1 LCAFIN
7 FFETNPSSHL
17 SKLLDPFLSLVLIAK
32 NEASFIA
39 RCLDSAKGV
48 ASEMI
53 VVDTGSTDE
62 TSDIAQSCGARV
74 LNFKWCDDF
83 SAARNEGLEA
93 ARGRWIL
100 VLDADEYL
108 PEASINALQALIAGP
123 ADRAYHLLNKSSS
136 DGGKTGMVGKIV
148 RLFPNRPEI
157 RFEWPV
163 HEQVVTSL
171 NRAGVPIHDTSI
183 EIIHTGYSSPEVN
196 AAKQERNLRILEK
209 ATANDPDPH
218 PMALFLQG
226 GALLDLGRISEALE
240 FYKRCADSPAAAG
253 GLGHGARVR
262 MATCLAALK
271 RPADILTLLPPEP
284 PADWHPE
291 MLLHVGEAL
300 IQTDRTEEGLNFLSL
315 GLASENRALIPAYD
329 PVRVK
334 ARCAMAMAG
343 AFEKSNIQLAVG
355 LLKLAAASIQQGRE
369 ITPADLEAL
378 QGPA

>member
-1 LCAFIN
+1 MA
-7 FFETNPSSHL
+7 NPLEPS
-17 SKLLDPFLSLVLIAK
+17 LSLVLIVK
-32 NEASFIA
+32 NESACIA
-39 RCLDSAKGV
+39 RCLDSAIGL
-48 ASEMI
+48 ADELI
-53 VVDTGSTDE
+53 VVDTGSIDE
-62 TSDIAQSCGARV
+62 TPAIAQGCGARV
-74 LNFKWCDDF
+74 LSFDWCDDF
-83 SAARNEGLEA
+83 SAARNVGLEA

-100 VLDADEYL
+100 ILDADEYL
-108 PEASINALQALIAGP
+108 PPASVGALRNLIERP

-163 HEQVVTSL
+163 HEQVVTSI
-171 NRAGVPIHDTSI
+171 NRAGIPIQDTSI
-183 EIIHTGYSSPEVN
+183 EIIHTGYSSPEIN

-209 ATANDPDPH
+209 TTANDPDPH

-226 GALLDLGRISEALE
+226 GALLDLGRISEALD
-240 FYKRCADSPAAAG
+240 FYRRCADSPAAAG
-253 GLGHGARVR
+253 GVAHGARVR

-271 RPADILTLLPPEP
+271 RPSDILTLLPSEP
-284 PADWHPE
+284 PAHWHPE

-300 IQTDRTEEGLNFLSL
+300 IHAGRAEEALQFLSL

-334 ARCAMAMAG
+334 ARCTMAMAG
-343 AFEKSNIQLAVG
+343 AFKKSNIQLAVG

-369 ITPADLEAL
+369 ITPADLDSL
-378 QGPA
+378 LGPS

>member
-1 LCAFIN
+1 MSK
-7 FFETNPSSHL
+7 PPDL
-17 SKLLDPFLSLVLIAK
+17 SLSLVLIAK
-32 NEASFIA
+32 NEASVIA
-39 RCLDSAKGV
+39 RCLDCASSI

-53 VVDTGSTDE
+53 VVDTGSTDD

-83 SAARNEGLEA
+83 SAARNVGLEA

-108 PEASINALQALIAGP
+108 PEASIAALQALIDGP

-157 RFEWPV
+157 RFEWSV

-171 NRAGVPIHDTSI
+171 NRAGIPIQDTSV
-183 EIIHTGYSSPEVN
+183 EIIHTGYSSPEIN

-209 ATANDPDPH
+209 TTASDLNPH

-226 GALLDLGRISEALE
+226 GALLDLGRISEALD
-240 FYKRCADSPAAAG
+240 FYRRCADSPAAAG
-253 GLGHGARVR
+253 GVANGARVR
-262 MATCLAALK
+262 MATCLAALQ
-271 RPADILTLLPPEP
+271 RPADILALLPPEP
-284 PADWHPE
+284 PAHWHPE
-291 MLLHVGEAL
+291 MLLHVGESL
-300 IQTDRTEEGLNFLSL
+300 IQTGRAEEGVNFLNL
-315 GLASENRALIPAYD
+315 GLASENCALIPAYD

-378 QGPA
+378 LGPA

>member
-1 LCAFIN
+1 ML
-7 FFETNPSSHL
+7 
-17 SKLLDPFLSLVLIAK
+17 
-32 NEASFIA
+32 
-39 RCLDSAKGV
+39 
-48 ASEMI
+48 
-53 VVDTGSTDE
+53 VVDTGSQDE
-62 TSDIAQSCGARV
+62 TPDIAESCGARV
-74 LNFKWCDDF
+74 LHFEWCDDF
-83 SAARNEGLEA
+83 SAARNAGLAA

-108 PEASINALQALIAGP
+108 PEVSITALQVLIDGP
-123 ADRAYHLLNKSSS
+123 ADCAYHLLNKSSS

-148 RLFPNRPEI
+148 RLFPNLPEI

-171 NRAGVPIHDTSI
+171 NRAGIPIHDTSI
-183 EIIHTGYSSPEVN
+183 EIIHTGYSSPEIN

-209 ATANDPDPH
+209 TTANDPDPH

-226 GALLDLGRISEALE
+226 GALLDLGRVSEALD
-240 FYKRCADSPAAAG
+240 FYRRCADLPAAAG
-253 GLGHGARVR
+253 GVGHGARVR
-262 MATCLAALK
+262 MATCLATLK
-271 RPADILTLLPPEP
+271 RPSDILTLLPPEP
-284 PADWHPE
+284 PAHWHPE

-300 IQTDRTEEGLNFLSL
+300 IHAGRAEEGVNFLSL
-315 GLASENRALIPAYD
+315 GLSCENRALIPAYD

-355 LLKLAAASIQQGRE
+355 LLKLAAASIQQGIE

>member
-1 LCAFIN
+1 MSKPPN
-7 FFETNPSSHL
+7 L
-17 SKLLDPFLSLVLIAK
+17 SLSLVLIAK
-32 NEASFIA
+32 NEAAFLA

-48 ASEMI
+48 ASELI
-53 VVDTGSTDE
+53 VVDTGSTDD

-74 LNFKWCDDF
+74 LNFPWCDDF
-83 SAARNEGLEA
+83 SAARNEGLKA

-108 PEASINALQALIAGP
+108 PEASIAALHTVIHGP
-123 ADRAYHLLNKSSS
+123 ADCAYHLLNKSSS

-171 NRAGVPIHDTSI
+171 NRAGIPIHDTSI
-183 EIIHTGYSSPEVN
+183 EIIHTGYSSPEIN

-209 ATANDPDPH
+209 ITASDPNPH

-226 GALLDLGRISEALE
+226 GALLDLGRISEALD
-240 FYKRCADSPAAAG
+240 FYRRCADLPAATG
-253 GLGHGARVR
+253 GVAHGARVR
-262 MATCLAALK
+262 MATCLAALQK
-271 RPADILTLLPPEP
+271 PADILALLPPEP
-284 PADWHPE
+284 PAHWHPE

-300 IQTDRTEEGLNFLSL
+300 IQTGRAEEGVNFLGL
-315 GLASENRALIPAYD
+315 GLASENRVLIPAYD

-369 ITPADLEAL
+369 ITPANLEAL
-378 QGPA
+378 LGPA

>member
-1 LCAFIN
+1 MSKPPD
-7 FFETNPSSHL
+7 PSL
-17 SKLLDPFLSLVLIAK
+17 TLVLIAK
-32 NEASFIA
+32 NEAAVIA

-53 VVDTGSTDE
+53 VVDTGSTDD
-62 TSDIAQSCGARV
+62 TSGIARSCGARV
-74 LNFKWCDDF
+74 INFPWCDDF
-83 SAARNEGLEA
+83 SAARNAGLEA

-108 PEASINALQALIAGP
+108 PEASINALQSLIDGP
-123 ADRAYHLLNKSSS
+123 ADCAYHLLNKSSS

-183 EIIHTGYSSPEVN
+183 EIIHTGYSSPEIN

-226 GALLDLGRISEALE
+226 GALLDLGRISEALD
-240 FYKRCADSPAAAG
+240 FYRRCADLPAAAG
-253 GLGHGARVR
+253 GVAHGARVR

-315 GLASENRALIPAYD
+315 GLASENRVLIPACD

>member
-1 LCAFIN
+1 MSK
-7 FFETNPSSHL
+7 PPDL
-17 SKLLDPFLSLVLIAK
+17 SLSLVLIAK
-32 NEASFIA
+32 NEASVIA
-39 RCLDSAKGV
+39 RCLDSASSI

-53 VVDTGSTDE
+53 VVDTGSSDE
-62 TSDIAQSCGARV
+62 TVAIAQRCMARV
-74 LNFKWCDDF
+74 INFPWCDDF
-83 SAARNEGLEA
+83 SAARNVGLEA

-108 PEASINALQALIAGP
+108 PEASLTALQALIGGP
-123 ADRAYHLLNKSSS
+123 PDCAYHLLNKSSS
-136 DGGKTGMVGKIV
+136 DDGKTGMVGKIV

-171 NRAGVPIHDTSI
+171 NRAGIPIQDTLI
-183 EIIHTGYSSPEVN
+183 EIIHTGYSSPEIN

-209 ATANDPDPH
+209 ITANDPDPH

-226 GALLDLGRISEALE
+226 GALLDLGRISEALDV
-240 FYKRCADSPAAAG
+240 YRRCADSPAAVG
-253 GLGHGARVR
+253 GVAHGTRVR
-262 MATCLAALK
+262 MATCLTALK
-271 RPADILTLLPPEP
+271 KPADILALLPPEP
-284 PADWHPE
+284 PAGWHPE

-300 IQTDRTEEGLNFLSL
+300 IQCGRTEEGINFLSL

-369 ITPADLEAL
+369 ITPADLESL
-378 QGPA
+378 LGPS

>member
-1 LCAFIN
+1 M
-7 FFETNPSSHL
+7 
-17 SKLLDPFLSLVLIAK
+17 SKPPDLPLSLVLIAK
-32 NEASFIA
+32 NETSVIA
-39 RCLDSAKGV
+39 RCLDSARSI
-48 ASEMI
+48 ANEMI
-53 VVDTGSTDE
+53 VVDTGSSDE
-62 TSDIAQSCGARV
+62 TVAIAQRCGARV
-74 LNFKWCDDF
+74 INFPWCDDF
-83 SAARNEGLEA
+83 SAARNVGLEA
-93 ARGRWIL
+93 ARGRWIH

-108 PEASINALQALIAGP
+108 PKASLTALQALIDGP
-123 ADRAYHLLNKSSS
+123 PDCAYHLLNKSSS

-171 NRAGVPIHDTSI
+171 NRTGVPIHDTLI
-183 EIIHTGYSSPEVN
+183 EIIHTGYSSPEIN

-226 GALLDLGRISEALE
+226 GALLDLGRISEALD
-240 FYKRCADSPAAAG
+240 FYRRCADSLAAVG
-253 GLGHGARVR
+253 GVAHGARVR
-262 MATCLAALK
+262 MATCLATLK
-271 RPADILTLLPPEP
+271 RPADILALLPPEP
-284 PADWHPE
+284 PAHWHPE

-300 IQTDRTEEGLNFLSL
+300 IQTDRTEEGVNFLSL

-334 ARCAMAMAG
+334 ARCTMAMAG
-343 AFEKSNIQLAVG
+343 AFKKSNIQLAVG

-369 ITPADLEAL
+369 ITPADLEGLLGSA
-378 QGPA
+378 

>member
-1 LCAFIN
+1 
-7 FFETNPSSHL
+7 
-17 SKLLDPFLSLVLIAK
+17 
-32 NEASFIA
+32 
-39 RCLDSAKGV
+39 
-48 ASEMI
+48 
-53 VVDTGSTDE
+53 
-62 TSDIAQSCGARV
+62 
-74 LNFKWCDDF
+74 
-83 SAARNEGLEA
+83 
-93 ARGRWIL
+93 
-100 VLDADEYL
+100 
-108 PEASINALQALIAGP
+108 
-123 ADRAYHLLNKSSS
+123 LLNKSSS

-183 EIIHTGYSSPEVN
+183 EIIHTGYSSPEIN

-209 ATANDPDPH
+209 ITASDPDPH

-240 FYKRCADSPAAAG
+240 FYRRCADSPAAG
-253 GLGHGARVR
+253 GVAHGARVR
-262 MATCLAALK
+262 MATCFATLK
-271 RPADILTLLPPEP
+271 KPADILALLPPEP
-284 PADWHPE
+284 PAHWHPE

-300 IQTDRTEEGLNFLSL
+300 IHAGRAEEALQFLSL

-343 AFEKSNIQLAVG
+343 AFEKSNIQLALG

>member
-1 LCAFIN
+1 MS
-7 FFETNPSSHL
+7 TPSDL
-17 SKLLDPFLSLVLIAK
+17 PLSLVLIAK
-32 NEASFIA
+32 NEATYIA
-39 RCLDSAKGV
+39 RCLDSVQGLTC
-48 ASEMI
+48 EII
-53 VVDTGSTDE
+53 VVDTGSTDD
-62 TSDIAQSCGARV
+62 TSDIAQRCGARV

-83 SAARNEGLEA
+83 SAARNAGLA
-93 ARGRWIL
+93 AAQGRWIL

-108 PEASINALQALIAGP
+108 PESSITALQDLIIEP

-171 NRAGVPIHDTSI
+171 NRAGIPIQDTSI
-183 EIIHTGYSSPEVN
+183 EIIHTGYSSPEIN
-196 AAKQERNLRILEK
+196 AAKQERNLRILGK
-209 ATANDPDPH
+209 TTANDPDPH

-226 GALLDLGRISEALE
+226 GALLDLGRVSEAFE
-240 FYKRCADSPAAAG
+240 FYMRCAGSPAAAG
-253 GLGHGARVR
+253 SVAHGARVR
-262 MATCLAALK
+262 MATCLATLK
-271 RPADILTLLPPEP
+271 RPADILTLLPLEP
-284 PADWHPE
+284 PAHWHPE

-315 GLASENRALIPAYD
+315 GLASENQALIPAYD

-334 ARCAMAMAG
+334 ARCAMAIAG

-378 QGPA
+378 MGPA